1 MKKVLLSML
10 LCMWFMSQTSN
21 AQTFVGLGL
30 GAAMPQTQFPEQSD
44 LGLHG
49 ELQYGVHKFCNMW
62 PVFTVNYGYYGPID
76 SLEYTNPRIYS
87 LPNVIN
93 VQANVRW
100 FPWDA
105 PNVPFYLSMG
115 TGISIITGD
124 DEEGKIGM
132 PGTLEAG
139 YLFNY
144 ENPCCDWFITLSAR
158 YTTNNML
165 RDLDRPH
172 LSGLSGMIHLNIP
185 LGGGK

>member
-1 MKKVLLSML
+1 
-10 LCMWFMSQTSN
+10 
-21 AQTFVGLGL
+21 
-30 GAAMPQTQFPEQSD
+30 
-44 LGLHG
+44 
-49 ELQYGVHKFCNMW
+49 
-62 PVFTVNYGYYGPID
+62 
-76 SLEYTNPRIYS
+76 
-87 LPNVIN
+87 
-93 VQANVRW
+93 
-100 FPWDA
+100 
-105 PNVPFYLSMG
+105 MG

-139 YLFNY
+139 YLLNY

-172 LSGLSGMIHLNIP
+172 LSGLSGMIHFNFP

>member
-10 LCMWFMSQTSN
+10 LSWWCIGQYAN
-21 AQTFVGLGL
+21 AQSFVGFGL
-30 GAAMPQTQFPEQSD
+30 GAGLPQTQYSEQSN

-62 PVFTVNYGYYGPID
+62 PVLTVNYGSYGPID
-76 SLEYTNPRIYS
+76 SLEYTSPRIYS
-87 LPNVIN
+87 LPSVLN
-93 VQANVRW
+93 VQANIRW

-105 PNVPFYLSMG
+105 PNIPLYIGFG

-124 DEEGKIGM
+124 DDEGILGM

-139 YLFNY
+139 YLLNY

-158 YTTNNML
+158 YTTFNML

-172 LSGLSGMIHLNIP
+172 LSGLSGMIHLGIP